1 MYDVLVMGAGPAGI
15 AAAERAARL
24 GAKVC
29 LLDARRAGGTDAV
42 SGVVPART
50 LAQIAQLKRT
60 ADDLGRYGIKV
71 GTPELDFGRALG
83 RCREVIEEVHASKEV
98 LARDL
103 GKGQALDVFECVG
116 EARFVDPQRVVLPN
130 GRVLEADAYILC
142 TGGHPRR
149 PDFPG
154 SALSLVP
161 SDLWQPGA
169 KLPSSAVILGT
180 GHTGVQVASILAD
193 FGCKVHLLER
203 GPQILSHEDH
213 DLAEAVR
220 AAFVERGIDVVT
232 GVGDDRSI
240 AKDGDELLFRYTT
253 ADGDREIRC
262 EAVVVSLGWTPNT
275 VALGLDVA
283 GVDVD
288 GRGFIQVSDALQ
300 TSQPHIFAAGDVT
313 GRRMLVPAAMQEGY
327 VAAGNAVVGTRDPVR
342 HQVVSAGGY
351 PFPEHGSV
359 GLTEAEARRQHE
371 VEVATV
377 PYSENPRAI
386 IDGRTYGFCKLVVD
400 RVTHRILG
408 AHVVGERAVEVV
420 QLVATGMATG
430 LRVEQLAAVDLAYP
444 TYVQIVGEA
453 AYRICLSLG
462 IELHETLVPN
472 TQGAAV
478 ASPKIALRGSNM
490 PCFI

>member
-1 MYDVLVMGAGPAGI
+1 MYDVPVMGAGPAGI

-71 GTPELDFGRALG
+71 GTPKLDFGSALG

-103 GKGQALDVFECVG
+103 GKGQAPDVFECVG

-180 GHTGVQVASILAD
+180 GHTGVQV
-193 FGCKVHLLER
+193 
-203 GPQILSHEDH
+203 
-213 DLAEAVR
+213 
-220 AAFVERGIDVVT
+220 
-232 GVGDDRSI
+232 
-240 AKDGDELLFRYTT
+240 
-253 ADGDREIRC
+253 
-262 EAVVVSLGWTPNT
+262 
-275 VALGLDVA
+275 
-283 GVDVD
+283 
-288 GRGFIQVSDALQ
+288 
-300 TSQPHIFAAGDVT
+300 
-313 GRRMLVPAAMQEGY
+313 
-327 VAAGNAVVGTRDPVR
+327 
-342 HQVVSAGGY
+342 
-351 PFPEHGSV
+351 
-359 GLTEAEARRQHE
+359 
-371 VEVATV
+371 
-377 PYSENPRAI
+377 
-386 IDGRTYGFCKLVVD
+386 
-400 RVTHRILG
+400 
-408 AHVVGERAVEVV
+408 V

-453 AYRICLSLG
+453 AYRICLALG